1 MEIKEA
7 LLEIKENVVNGNTK
21 KYRFGLC
28 SVLNQLS
35 TSNGYLF
42 VNTNCFDW
50 KYFSGDVAYPV
61 SGEEVWLVH
70 ADNGSLWEGEQLEL
84 RLSLIEHLLT
94 KC

>member
-7 LLEIKENVVNGNTK
+7 LLEIKENVLNGNTK
-21 KYRFGLC
+21 RYEFGVC

-42 VNTNCFDW
+42 VNANCIDW
-50 KYFSGDVAYPV
+50 KYFSGDIAYPV
-61 SGEEVWLVH
+61 SGEDVWEAH
-70 ADNGSLWEGEQLEL
+70 AHNGSLWKGEQLEL
-84 RLSLIEHLLT
+84 RLSLIDYLLT